1 MAPFPEEVDVFTAPH
16 WRMKQ
21 LVGLYCDKVTVCG
34 ASCSGRRGQRGGAG
48 RVPKRPG
55 LRHSCSPRDRA
66 ARIAACVA
74 VSAALCPTLSPGSPH
89 PRPAAGLR
97 RALGAGGAAL
107 PAGGPNTRR
116 PRGRLLAG
124 SLGLQPVLPSGEGHL
139 RSPLTFGD
147 SRSVTCGGL
156 SIRRG
161 KAVSAVVPRL
171 FHHQCPLPYPRPVG
185 VSLSLPAVPIYP
197 SEPLACFLAE
207 GEGTTSSLV
216 YAPAFYWFDLG
227 ENPGFLV

>member
-74 VSAALCPTLSPGSPH
+74 VSAALSVPH
-89 PRPAAGLR
+89 FPQGARIPVRP
-97 RALGAGGAAL
+97 
-107 PAGGPNTRR
+107 
-116 PRGRLLAG
+116 LA
-124 SLGLQPVLPSGEGHL
+124 SDVPSGL
-139 RSPLTFGD
+139 
-147 SRSVTCGGL
+147 V
-156 SIRRG
+156 
-161 KAVSAVVPRL
+161 A
-171 FHHQCPLPYPRPVG
+171 RP
-185 VSLSLPAVPIYP
+185 SQ
-197 SEPLACFLAE
+197 
-207 GEGTTSSLV
+207 
-216 YAPAFYWFDLG
+216 
-227 ENPGFLV
+227 PGA